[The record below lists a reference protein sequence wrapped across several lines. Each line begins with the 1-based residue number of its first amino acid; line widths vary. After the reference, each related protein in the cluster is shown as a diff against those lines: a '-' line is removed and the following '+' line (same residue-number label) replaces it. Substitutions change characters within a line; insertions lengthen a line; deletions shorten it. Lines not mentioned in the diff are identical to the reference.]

1 MAFPKQIKDTVYN
14 LLQEPTLDNFR
25 EFLRSQTGEHNSID
39 FKREWICKDKLAKLM
54 LALANY
60 GGGVV
65 VFGVQENSDKT
76 FSCEGLKT
84 LSGKEHIKDEVKAY
98 ISTNLKY
105 EIYDF
110 SYQSSEYKSLEGKN
124 FQMLVVEDTPEFLPF
139 ISRREG
145 TDIKEAAIYIRRGTS
160 DELVNEQELESILK
174 RRNQHMF
181 PETGEPLKLQEHLNQ
196 LRTLYKNIE
205 PITVKYKLPQGISSA
220 LDGWAKIISG
230 ISPGKRIEEDNP
242 LYPEETY
249 DEFIAGMIDKK
260 KKKIERV
267 LDLR

>member
-1 MAFPKQIKDTVYN
+1 MAFPKQIKDTVYK

-25 EFLRSQTGEHNSID
+25 EFLKNQTGEHNSID

-65 VFGVQENSDKT
+65 VFGVQENDDKT
-76 FSCEGLKT
+76 FSCEGLKE
-84 LSGKEHIKDEVKAY
+84 LNGKEHIKDEVKAY

-105 EIYDF
+105 EVYDF
-110 SYQSSEYKSLEGKN
+110 TYQSSEYKALEGKN
-124 FQMLVVEDTPEFLPF
+124 FQMLVVEDMPEFLPF
-139 ISRREG
+139 ISHKES
-145 TDIKEAAIYIRRGTS
+145 TNIKEAAIYIRRGTS
-160 DELVNEQELESILK
+160 DEMVNEQELEDILK

-181 PETGEPLKLQEHLNQ
+181 PATGEPLKLQEHLNQ
-196 LRTLYKNIE
+196 LDILYKNIKQT
-205 PITVKYKLPQGISSA
+205 TVTYELPQGISGA
-220 LDGWAKIISG
+220 LNSFAEIISG
-230 ISPGKRIEEDNP
+230 ISRGKRIEEVNP

-249 DEFIAGMIDKK
+249 DEFIANMIEKK
-260 KKKIERV
+260 KQKIERV

>member
-1 MAFPKQIKDTVYN
+1 MAFPKQIRDIVYK

-25 EFLRSQTGEHNSID
+25 EFLQNQTGEHNAID

-65 VFGVQENSDKT
+65 VFGVQENENKT
-76 FSCEGLKT
+76 FSCEGLKA
-84 LSGKEHIKDEVKAY
+84 LNGKEHVKDEVKAY

-110 SYQSSEYKSLEGKN
+110 TYQSSEYKSLEGKN

-139 ISRREG
+139 ISHKES
-145 TDIKEAAIYIRRGTS
+145 TDIKDAAIYIRRGTS
-160 DELVNEQELESILK
+160 DEMVNEQELEDILK

-181 PETGEPLKLQEHLNQ
+181 PATGVRLALQEHLSQ
-196 LRTLYKNIE
+196 LKTLYKNI
-205 PITVKYKLPQGISSA
+205 KSDKLTGE
-220 LDGWAKIISG
+220 DTSG
-230 ISPGKRIEEDNP
+230 IKTFFELLSGVSLAKQNAKENP
-242 LYPEETY
+242 YYPKESY
-249 DEFIAGMIDKK
+249 DEFVAGMIDKK

>member
-1 MAFPKQIKDTVYN
+1 MAFPKQIKDIVYN

-25 EFLRSQTGEHNSID
+25 EFLKNQTGEHNSID

-54 LALANY
+54 LAMANY

-65 VFGVQENSDKT
+65 VFGVQENDDKT

-84 LSGKEHIKDEVKAY
+84 LNGKERVKNEVKAY
-98 ISTNLKY
+98 ISTDLKY

-110 SYQSSEYKSLEGKN
+110 TYQSSEYKALEGKN

-139 ISRREG
+139 ISHKES

-160 DELVNEQELESILK
+160 DEMVNEQELKDILT
-174 RRNQHMF
+174 RRNQHIF
-181 PETGEPLKLQEHLNQ
+181 PVTGEPLNLQEHINQ
-196 LRTLYKNIE
+196 LKILYKNIE
-205 PITVKYKLPQGISSA
+205 PVIVTFEMPSGKGEPFSILASA
-220 LDGWAKIISG
+220 AMKIIG
-230 ISPGKRIEEDNP
+230 CDKKEEKNS
-242 LYPEETY
+242 LYPNESY
-249 DEFIAGMIDKK
+249 DEFISRMIDKK
-260 KKKIERV
+260 KQKIERV

>member
-1 MAFPKQIKDTVYN
+1 MAFPKQIKDIVYK

-25 EFLRSQTGEHNSID
+25 EFLQNQTGEHNAID

-65 VFGVQENSDKT
+65 VFGVQENDDKT
-76 FSCEGLKT
+76 FSCEGLQS
-84 LSGKEHIKDEVKAY
+84 LHAKEQVEAEVKAY

-110 SYQSSEYKSLEGKN
+110 NYQSSEYEALNGKN

-139 ISRREG
+139 ISHKEG
-145 TDIKEAAIYIRRGTS
+145 TSIKKAAIYIRRGTS
-160 DELVNEQELESILK
+160 DELVDEQELSGILK

-181 PETGEPLKLQEHLNQ
+181 PATGEPLKLQEHLNQ
-196 LRTLYKNIE
+196 LNTLYKNIK
-205 PITVKYKLPQGISSA
+205 PTITTYKTTSGIGEA
-220 LDGWAKIISG
+220 VRGLAEIISV
-230 ISPGKRIEEDNP
+230 IVPQREEKANP
-242 LYPEETY
+242 LYPDETY
-249 DEFIAGMIDKK
+249 EEFIANMIEKK
-260 KKKIERV
+260 KQKIERV